1 MLDEATKERENIRL
15 ELGELAN
22 KAKAREG
29 VHREEKKK
37 LEVEIAYLKQLLAEK
52 DQEIATLKAKLHRAQ
67 DTIMELEKVSS
78 SGKPWSS
85 AHLPASSVLIVK
97 AQMCRRRRT
106 ATQRLR

>member
-1 MLDEATKERENIRL
+1 MSSRSPYRSPSPGSDDDPTNDPDMGSQLLEREIRRL
-15 ELGELAN
+15 E
-22 KAKAREG
+22 
-29 VHREEKKK
+29 
-37 LEVEIAYLKQLLAEK
+37 
-52 DQEIATLKAKLHRAQ
+52 QEIATLKAKLHRAQ